1 MNGVGDKRFKPEE
14 SMTRAMLVTVLWR
27 YEGAPEAGANRFSD
41 VPDGQW
47 YTAAV
52 AWAAENGIV
61 GGVGG
66 GKFEPDGNVTRE
78 QIATILFRY
87 AQKKGTASAE
97 RGSLSAFP
105 DASSVSSYAR
115 EALAWAVAEQIMNGS
130 DGWLLPQGDATR
142 AQVAAILMRYIRN
155 L

>member
-1 MNGVGDKRFKPEE
+1 M
-14 SMTRAMLVTVLWR
+14 
-27 YEGAPEAGANRFSD
+27 
-41 VPDGQW
+41 PDGQW

-115 EALAWAVAEQIMNGS
+115 EALAWAVAEQIVNGS